1 MASLQFARR
10 QLASETKS
18 SASLAG
24 TAEFARFHGLQP
36 FLEQRITQ
44 RLAAPLD
51 DLARGFGAELA
62 LITFLAFEHA
72 FGDRLRTVSQ
82 QDWDRAEQLW
92 NADELLR
99 KNDPSACFESDDV
112 VAMHQPELTSFAR
125 SVLDETIAEN
135 GEALDLDDMDTA
147 YRLVLIEVLALSYAV
162 EPPRTAPREGPT
174 FAS

>member
-1 MASLQFARR
+1 VASLQFARR
-10 QLASETKS
+10 KVAAESR
-18 SASLAG
+18 SLAN
-24 TAEFARFHGLQP
+24 TAEFARFHALQP
-36 FLEQRITQ
+36 FLEQRISQ

-72 FGDRLRTVSQ
+72 FGDRLRTVSE
-82 QDWDRAEQLW
+82 QDWDRAETLW

-99 KNDPSACFESDDV
+99 KNDASACLESEDV
-112 VAMHQPELTSFAR
+112 VAMHQPELTAFAR
-125 SVLDETIAEN
+125 SVLDETIAGA
-135 GEALDLDDMDTA
+135 GEALDLDDIDAA

-162 EPPRTAPREGPT
+162 EPLGTPSGEGPG